1 MDDAVLK
8 DVSELGGDI
17 IASKRF
23 EKAKSVPHHSKSGNI
38 ALHSLETAGYALML
52 SRWLKQHGVEV
63 NEVDAV
69 RASLLHDIG
78 MTEDK
83 VFLSPS
89 PIKAWTHPREGMRI
103 AQEEYGVN
111 KVQAEA
117 IKYHMFPVYSLP
129 PRSMVGWVV
138 TAADKCCS
146 IHEVGRTSEE
156 IVDRAGRSLLQIWKK
171 INS

>member
-1 MDDAVLK
+1 MR
-8 DVSELGGDI
+8 LGGDI
-17 IASKRF
+17 VASERF
-23 EKAKSVPHHSKSGNI
+23 IKAKSVPHHSKGGNI

-52 SRWLKQHGVEV
+52 TRWLKQHGVEV
-63 NEVDAV
+63 SEVDAV

-83 VFLSPS
+83 VFQSPS

-103 AQEEYGVN
+103 ALQEYGVN

-117 IKYHMFPVYSLP
+117 IKYHMWPVFSLP

-138 TAADKCCS
+138 TMADKCCS
-146 IHEVGRTSEE
+146 IHELGRNSEE
-156 IVDRAGRSLLQIWKK
+156 IVDRAGRRLLRIWTR
-171 INS
+171 IGS